1 MKQTTSNLFL
11 IRPFNFFGNPETSVN
26 NFFQSNDVNLD
37 DINVAKH
44 ALIEFDNFDSYSF
57 EPGKKPS

>member
-1 MKQTTSNLFL
+1 MKQATSNLFL

-37 DINVAKH
+37 EIRENLEK
-44 ALIEFDNFDSYSF
+44 LL
-57 EPGKKPS
+57 